1 MPVKLIAITEYLGGE
16 GSPEELVEY
25 AGRVC
30 YNSSPDGD
38 PCRFIRQ
45 RIKAGHESIVEHAS
59 ATFDITDISRA
70 CGNQIVRSRLASY
83 SQVSMRYTEP
93 EDKAIYPEE
102 ICENDWAFKVYDEAI
117 ENARRAYATLRD
129 MGIKKEDAR
138 FILPLST
145 ATRIV
150 MTMNFRELRHFL
162 RLRLDK
168 AAQWEI
174 REVAEEILGIMMVRA
189 PSVFV
194 DIAEEF
200 GLQQKEEN

>member
-38 PCRFIRQ
+38 FDRFIRQ

-200 GLQQKEEN
+200 GFQQKEEN